1 LGLRIATNLKDSHD
15 EAKVLV
21 IMLYSSP
28 LGADLNVYSQL
39 FSTFSLQRLGGPL
52 TESLFTAGKFPGP
65 GEMFSFGTLCQ

>member
-1 LGLRIATNLKDSHD
+1 
-15 EAKVLV
+15 
-21 IMLYSSP
+21 MLYSSP

-52 TESLFTAGKFPGP
+52 TESLFAAGKFPGP